1 MLVIGVTGGL
11 GTGKSSVARMFG
23 DLGASVIDADAVAH
37 EVMEPKRLAWRA
49 IVRPFGRGIL
59 NQDETINRAR
69 LAERVFRDAQA
80 RRELE
85 AIVHP
90 HVIRQIKQQMSRLRR
105 HRRIKA
111 VVLDVPLLLET
122 ESESLVER
130 IVVVTAPPDIQRK
143 RLAGR
148 GMSEAQIDERLAAQ
162 WEMEKKIARA
172 DHVVDNADGLEQTRR
187 QVRQLWNQ
195 LLGVTR
201 RPRV

>member
-23 DLGASVIDADAVAH
+23 ELGATVIDADTVAH
-37 EVMEPKRLAWRA
+37 AVMEPKRLAWRA
-49 IVRPFGRGIL
+49 LVRTFGRDIL
-59 NQDETINRAR
+59 NEDETINRTR

-80 RRELE
+80 RHELE

-90 HVIRQIKQQMSRLRR
+90 PVIRQIKQQLSRLWR
-105 HRRIKA
+105 HRRVKA
-111 VVLDVPLLLET
+111 VVLDVPLLMET
-122 ESESLVER
+122 ESESLVDR
-130 IVVVTAPPDIQRK
+130 VVVVTAPPEIQRK

-148 GMSEAQIDERLAAQ
+148 GMSEAQINERIAAQ
-162 WEMEKKIARA
+162 WEMGRKVAMA

-201 RPRV
+201 RPRA